1 MIDPFLT
8 IVGSAPNPCPV
19 CGDPPCRH
27 DDAWCAACR
36 KGEERRRA
44 ERAKP
49 RPKPSTP
56 QAIVESI
63 MWSVREHGTA
73 ALQEPATIAR
83 LRECDAAALAQ
94 IDERIVKLKD
104 STR

>member
-1 MIDPFLT
+1 
-8 IVGSAPNPCPV
+8 
-19 CGDPPCRH
+19 
-27 DDAWCAACR
+27 
-36 KGEERRRA
+36 
-44 ERAKP
+44 
-49 RPKPSTP
+49 
-56 QAIVESI
+56 